1 MSHIIPT
8 HKHMLIREIR
18 LINNYRT
25 LCKMGSLQR
34 VERIAISEI
43 KQEKFIK
50 TNMCFG
56 QSLFLF
62 KKIEKQRC
70 ET

>member
-1 MSHIIPT
+1 
-8 HKHMLIREIR
+8 
-18 LINNYRT
+18 
-25 LCKMGSLQR
+25 MGSLQR
-34 VERIAISEI
+34 VERTAISEI

-56 QSLFLF
+56 QSLFWF
-62 KKIEKQRC
+62 KKIEKQRY